1 MAQVVKKPNVGEKS
15 PMRRRKVRHLWLRPS
30 GKSMVILVL
39 CPWDLWGLSE
49 ISSLSSSYTWPLLA
63 RPGLLS
69 APLHLKDQGK
79 IFTSRI
85 NSHFVLQSVVKFS
98 LPIFFSFVSNLLC
111 FKSLDSK
118 GTWLEIELNLA
129 WILVM
134 DFQNTLKFVWL
145 QIKKLG
151 NGPAFLMLTKS
162 CLAVFG
168 SLELSYIQLTRFPSP
183 TILCQ
188 REWPAHLFLIDSC
201 FHICFHLLANKS
213 FIQYYWRFEFV

>member
-1 MAQVVKKPNVGEKS
+1 MPTKRNFESIEYSCRKDPWCQKKNGTGGEEAQRG
-15 PMRRRKVRHLWLRPS
+15 RKVTHEKEKGQPFVAEAKWKIYGDPCPLSLRPV
-30 GKSMVILVL
+30 GPIR
-39 CPWDLWGLSE
+39 DLFFVVFLHLTSP
-49 ISSLSSSYTWPLLA
+49 SQTWPTVC
-63 RPGLLS
+63 S
-69 APLHLKDQGK
+69 LHLKDQGK

-85 NSHFVLQSVVKFS
+85 NSHFVLRSVVKFS

-118 GTWLEIELNLA
+118 GTRLEIELNLA

-168 SLELSYIQLTRFPSP
+168 SLKLSYIQLTRFPSP
-183 TILCQ
+183 TTFCAKESGQLT
-188 REWPAHLFLIDSC
+188 FS
-201 FHICFHLLANKS
+201 
-213 FIQYYWRFEFV
+213 